1 MELESFAAHLR
12 ALRQKAGL
20 SQETL
25 AARLGVSAQSVS
37 KWENA
42 ANWPETAMILPLA
55 RLFGVSADELLTGPT
70 TRGEWENRWQEI
82 EGECRRRGNHAA
94 LLSLAEAALKEWP
107 GDREFRFRQA
117 NGEYQT
123 AAVTED
129 ETERNR
135 LLRAAEK
142 HFSNLLRDHPDHEDA
157 GVMLV
162 QTLLARGKREEAE
175 ALAGRLP
182 RKEKLELILRKGKT
196 REKALRREITKA
208 AAELLNLLQSD
219 GSPEACA
226 MTEAI
231 LSSAGKPPA
240 LIWYSLNLTER
251 RARLACEGGETE
263 TALAALRE
271 LVKAARAYA
280 PSMPS
285 KAADAPLT
293 GLPEPPAPAEVRRWV
308 RDALALECFFPL
320 RSHPGFPPLEREAQE
335 ALPP

>member
-1 MELESFAAHLR
+1 MEPSVFGAR
-12 ALRQKAGL
+12 IKALRSRKGL
-20 SQETL
+20 SQEEL
-25 AARLGVSAQSVS
+25 AGRLGVSPQSVS
-37 KWENA
+37 KWEHGRNA
-42 ANWPETAMILPLA
+42 PELSVLLPLA
-55 RLFGVSADELLTGPT
+55 RLLGVTADELLEDPAA
-70 TRGEWENRWQEI
+70 RRELWEKRWKAAFS
-82 EGECRRRGNHAA
+82 EGKH
-94 LLSLAEAALKEWP
+94 AEALAAAEEALAAMPE
-107 GDREFRFRQA
+107 DREFRFRQA

-123 AAVTED
+123 AALTAD
-129 ETERNR
+129 EGERNK

-142 HFSNLLRDHPDHEDA
+142 HFAALLRDCPECEDA

-240 LIWYSLNLTER
+240 LIWYSLNLIER